1 MNNAGSVLSSGIDTE
16 SVESRALG
24 AFETAQALTNAHT
37 PFNVVV
43 VLPLGN
49 GPGEPTLRRSLD
61 AVQVR
66 HPLLRAKLEPDKRG
80 FRFIPSPHPIPLE
93 SLERSDDSAWMQVAE
108 NELGRALDTES
119 GPLVR
124 CSRIAGG
131 ESESASELIL
141 TFHHAIIDATSGANI
156 VRELLTA
163 CAAIES
169 GEPPQ
174 LGPALPLM
182 PAEDDLF
189 PDAAPGGRR
198 RSSVAGFLL
207 RQLADEIGYRL
218 RTIGARRPP
227 VYPQG
232 RCRVLCR
239 RMAEDRTAALVRACR
254 GRRLPLNSALNA
266 AMLVAVHRLLY
277 DGKATIFRHFN
288 FADLRQVLR
297 PPVSAEHLGSYHAM
311 LRVTVPMPSKAD
323 LWATAAEVNK
333 RISAGARRGDT
344 FASVRLSAAMMR
356 PILKQRRQRMGTTA
370 LSYTGPSRLPRR
382 FGSIEVSN
390 PEIFISNLTLGPEY
404 TAQASLADG
413 ELRWNIVY
421 LDCDMDRA
429 AADRISDE
437 MLDILRTGSTG
448 GQP

>member
-1 MNNAGSVLSSGIDTE
+1 MKSLQ
-16 SVESRALG
+16 SRALG
-24 AFETAQALTNAHT
+24 AFETAQALTDDHT

-43 VLPLGN
+43 VLPLRN
-49 GPGEPTLRRSLD
+49 GPREQTLHRALE
-61 AVQVR
+61 AIQKR
-66 HPLLRAKLEPDKRG
+66 HPLLRSRLEAVDRG
-80 FRFIPSPHPIPLE
+80 FIFTPTPRPISLE
-93 SLERSDDSAWMQVAE
+93 SFDRVGDSAWIEIAE
-108 NELGRALDTES
+108 RELGRALDTES
-119 GPLVR
+119 GPLMR
-124 CSRIAGG
+124 CSRIAG
-131 ESESASELIL
+131 SEDEQSSELVL
-141 TFHHAIIDATSGANI
+141 TFHHSIMDATSGANV

-163 CAAIES
+163 CATIEAGRS
-169 GEPPQ
+169 PEI
-174 LGPALPLM
+174 GPALPLM

-189 PDAAPGGRR
+189 PDTAPGGRR
-198 RSSVAGFLL
+198 RPTVAGFLL
-207 RQLADEIGYRL
+207 RQLADEVGYRL

-227 VYPQG
+227 VHQSG
-232 RCRVLCR
+232 NCRVLCR
-239 RMAEDRTAALVRACR
+239 RLGVQDTTALVRSCR

-266 AMLVAVHRLLY
+266 SMLLAVHRLLY
-277 DGKATIFRHFN
+277 DGKPTFLRHFN

-297 PPVSAEHLGSYHAM
+297 PRVSEEHLGSYHAM
-311 LRVTVPMPSKAD
+311 LRVTVRMPAEAD
-323 LWATAAEVNK
+323 LWATAAEVNQ

-413 ELRWNIVY
+413 KLRWNIVY

-429 AADRISDE
+429 TADRISDE
-437 MLDILRTGSTG
+437 MLDILRAGSTG